1 VSITYLTGS
10 QGDKSM
16 NYADIYVKPIEIYA
30 NKLDITLLKTALS
43 NLMEKAASN
52 SDFYDVTNN
61 IENLLTQLNEIGD
74 K

>member
-1 VSITYLTGS
+1 
-10 QGDKSM
+10 M